1 MPKRGRLIVFLGPVG
16 VGKSTVIKG
25 LANELRAR
33 GFRVSTTFIK
43 AFHGPSYLLWILV
56 TRLLGLRTGWL
67 APWYVIP
74 RSGRLKLVKV
84 LTLLSAYIDAFI
96 SIPLKLVKVLMLR
109 ALGFYVLSEDYM
121 HSALIDYAHSYI
133 ASGLRG
139 WVYKLPLSII
149 NLLLSKYSPD
159 NVVILD
165 AGDDVLRERW
175 RLRNYG
181 DPQLHYVRLQRVVL
195 MSMISDGEVINT
207 DGLNIIDEVKL
218 IMARVISDHVDSKI

>member
-74 RSGRLKLVKV
+74 RSGRLELARV
-84 LTLLSAYIDAFI
+84 LTVLSAYIDSLF
-96 SIPLKLVKVLMLR
+96 SLPLRLLWVRMLR
-109 ALGFYVLSEDYM
+109 ALDVYVLSEDYL
-121 HSALIDYAHSYI
+121 HSTIFDYIFTIRFMGKWDIKPFKFPLHVMYTLLNAHEPDEVIVLIAADHVLKTRWK
-133 ASGLRG
+133 LRG
-139 WVYKLPLSII
+139 
-149 NLLLSKYSPD
+149 
-159 NVVILD
+159 
-165 AGDDVLRERW
+165 
-175 RLRNYG
+175 YG
-181 DPQLHYVRLQRVVL
+181 DPQPKYVKVQRIYFVNSIKNTL
-195 MSMISDGEVINT
+195 VIDTNELSINEIINILIKKL
-207 DGLNIIDEVKL
+207 GL
-218 IMARVISDHVDSKI
+218 